1 MRRYLRPRGVPTAD
15 PDMGISGSDMALRE
29 EDHVS
34 AEVVAHPPLAA
45 PAWPPSPIAF
55 AAASGV
61 AEPRGLES
69 EEIQVPSTGPTQAPC
84 DASVASVVGVESGKA
99 FTDAPAPGVVALAE
113 EIAPTRPTS
122 RARR

>member
-1 MRRYLRPRGVPTAD
+1 
-15 PDMGISGSDMALRE
+15 MALRE
-29 EDHVS
+29 EDQVS

-55 AAASGV
+55 AAAASGV

-84 DASVASVVGVESGKA
+84 DASVASAVGVESGKA